1 MHRRRAAIPLMIARN
16 TNPLLLC
23 HIWQDANLLK
33 AFCHEK
39 IIPVLGDANRLCVFR
54 LEL

>member
-23 HIWQDANLLK
+23 HIWQDANLLQ
-33 AFCHEK
+33 AFCQDN
-39 IIPVLGDANRLCVFR
+39 IIHMLGHANRIRVPR
-54 LEL
+54 LQF